1 MCHTMYIP
9 YVITHTG
16 LLNIKES
23 NIKNP
28 VNSVIFANGKIILV
42 ANLKR
47 GKYALFAKII
57 CYSIKKHVKIAKTI
71 FPLFY
76 NTIDPFHIVITLRN
90 PSSIEKSIT

>member
-28 VNSVIFANGKIILV
+28 VNSVIFANGKIILPLMV
-42 ANLKR
+42 EQKL
-47 GKYALFAKII
+47 AKI
-57 CYSIKKHVKIAKTI
+57 
-71 FPLFY
+71 
-76 NTIDPFHIVITLRN
+76 DR
-90 PSSIEKSIT
+90 